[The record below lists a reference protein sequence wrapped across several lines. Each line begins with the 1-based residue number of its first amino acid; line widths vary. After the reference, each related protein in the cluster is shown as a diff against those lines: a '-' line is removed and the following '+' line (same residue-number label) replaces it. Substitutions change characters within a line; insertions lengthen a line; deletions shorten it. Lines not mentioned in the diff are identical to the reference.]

1 MTKVAMWWAINAK
14 QTLEPIFYTKTINSR
29 RLKKSKAVLLP
40 PCWLQGIAHVTEV
53 IISMISTV
61 G

>member
-1 MTKVAMWWAINAK
+1 MTKVAMWWVINAK
-14 QTLEPIFYTKTINSR
+14 QTFEPIFYTKTINSK

-53 IISMISTV
+53 IINFYSRIS
-61 G
+61 